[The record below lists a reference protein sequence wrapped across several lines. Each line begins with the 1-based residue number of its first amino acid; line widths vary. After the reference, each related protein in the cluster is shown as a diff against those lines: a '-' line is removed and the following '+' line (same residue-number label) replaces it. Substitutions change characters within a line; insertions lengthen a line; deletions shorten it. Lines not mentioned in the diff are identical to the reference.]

1 MCIRVS
7 GGGRGGGQLV
17 GEEGGKGARGTR
29 WGLGGPTLP
38 GERQFHSWFAP

>member
-1 MCIRVS
+1 MCRA
-7 GGGRGGGQLV
+7 GGGGGQLV